1 MDSTNKNN
9 IYIIEW
15 WKGTC
20 FDSWVQK
27 WPTYIYTSI
36 LILQPLGATNFIPV
50 GVLSLSQYQ
59 HIQILRTSKK
69 QLSFYH
75 NMYMYIYE
83 CIYVYMYIYGYIYI
97 CITYW
102 CPKQKK
108 EVISKCVFPFFT
120 FLICFCFII
129 PIMAF
134 NKFSFEIQMI

>member
-9 IYIIEW
+9 ICIIEW

-36 LILQPLGATNFIPV
+36 LILQPLGATNIIPV

-59 HIQILRTSKK
+59 HIHSNIADVQKAAIF
-69 QLSFYH
+69 LSQYV
-75 NMYMYIYE
+75 YVYIWMYIYE
-83 CIYVYMYIYGYIYI
+83 YIWVYIHMYYILVSK
-97 CITYW
+97 T
-102 CPKQKK
+102 KK
-108 EVISKCVFPFFT
+108 EVILKCGFPFFT
-120 FLICFCFII
+120 FLICFSFII
-129 PIMAF
+129 PIIAF